1 MCELAEE
8 RGVLRG
14 ANDEQSGRG
23 EGVRGFICSRWA
35 QFRVLSSETI
45 GGFGRCAGD
54 GVVVSVQRCECGARA
69 RAMPT
74 GRSKGSVDVQDFC
87 DTAGRIRWPSMLG
100 ECGALLGL
108 RCVAG

>member
-1 MCELAEE
+1 VCELAEE

-14 ANDEQSGRG
+14 ANDEQRGRG
-23 EGVRGFICSRWA
+23 EGVQGFICSRWA
-35 QFRVLSSETI
+35 RCRVLSSETI

-74 GRSKGSVDVQDFC
+74 GRSKGSVDVQDFRV
-87 DTAGRIRWPSMLG
+87 TAGRIRWPSVLG
-100 ECGALLGL
+100 KCGALLGL
-108 RCVAG
+108 RCRAG